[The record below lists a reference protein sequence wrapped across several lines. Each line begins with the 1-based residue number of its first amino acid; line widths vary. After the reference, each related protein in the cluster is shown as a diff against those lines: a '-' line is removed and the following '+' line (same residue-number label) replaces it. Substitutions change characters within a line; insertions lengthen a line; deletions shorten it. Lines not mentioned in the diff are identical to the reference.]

1 MCCSVIN
8 SSHPPL
14 RLFHYMLFDHKQA
27 IAYCFSLIL
36 IDYLEHSSI
45 IQIREEKKLCV
56 LHSSQPR

>member
-1 MCCSVIN
+1 
-8 SSHPPL
+8 
-14 RLFHYMLFDHKQA
+14 MLFDHKQA